1 MTIIIEI
8 LTYLNKKTF
17 EPFIEIIKEGKEI
30 KNNDYYAGS
39 TDI

>member
-1 MTIIIEI
+1 MINS